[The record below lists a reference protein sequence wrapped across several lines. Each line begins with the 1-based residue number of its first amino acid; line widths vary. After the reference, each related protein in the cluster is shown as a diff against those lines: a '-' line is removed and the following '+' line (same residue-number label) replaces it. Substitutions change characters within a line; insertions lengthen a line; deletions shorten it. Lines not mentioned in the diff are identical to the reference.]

1 MKRIVLIF
9 SLILLSTT
17 LCGCERPRPFNY
29 ERSYFDG
36 VDSVEIINLL
46 NDDPIEY
53 EVLKTIQGENLSV
66 FLDEL
71 SEITFHQ
78 VYSRP
83 YRPSGLT
90 LKVNYEDRYLLI
102 NEKVLGQHKH
112 NNEFIP
118 GSIIYTGRS
127 DETLEFI
134 NKWLDQTSE

>member
-1 MKRIVLIF
+1 MKRILLLF
-9 SLILLSTT
+9 SLILFSTT
-17 LCGCERPRPFNY
+17 LCGCRPARPFQY

-36 VDSVEIINLL
+36 VYSVEIINLL
-46 NDDPIEY
+46 YDDPIEY
-53 EVLKTIQGENLSV
+53 EVLKTIQGESLSV

-71 SEITFHQ
+71 SEVTFHE

-90 LKVNYEDRYLLI
+90 LKINYEDRYLLI
-102 NEKVLGQHKH
+102 SETVQGQHKH

-118 GSIIYTGRS
+118 GYKIYTGKS

-134 NKWLDQTSE
+134 NKWLNQMSE